1 MNNSIFNNPFLISR
15 VDNPFQTHPDIKTI
29 HENEFKVLCL
39 AISEIKNDPNSQS
52 RAITITGA
60 PGCGKTHLAMRLANE
75 ILLSNRL
82 LFIRQPNNKDSVYL
96 HIYTRILE
104 SMVERVPK
112 TPYSQLAYLLGK
124 SFSAIIIN
132 QIKNKENLSQKDKN
146 ILEILQADPMNIYK
160 KIGGE
165 GTETRRKNWKYIE
178 NITLQWWESKYG
190 LGGHSKD
197 ILKGFIKYCSYTD
210 PKRKHLIYRWLNFL
224 DISEQEALFAGLLP
238 HKENDMHEE
247 FALDAMIV
255 ISRLSLADEPLVII
269 FDQLEGLKYNEELLF
284 KFFES
289 VKELFTHLPN
299 SLFIFNLFS
308 DRWEKWQKILDPSI
322 TDRLSQSVI
331 HLKAPDLNK
340 KIQILELRAQESGF
354 SLDNFFTEDELRV
367 ITNNYSIRSMLV
379 SASNHFRHK
388 TGSLPLTDTYESFEE
403 KIENQIKELKQEI
416 SQLKKYLNIS
426 VPTFR
431 EVIESETIDFFIEEK
446 RQEFLKE
453 KAEKRLCSETDD
465 AGKILV
471 IINLF
476 KGKIITGTGRLRA
489 GTKKL
494 PEHVLIKGTKNDI
507 TAGFLH
513 MSGNSLTGRL
523 KNLYSLCV
531 NNPLTDFYI
540 YRDFSS
546 LPVKSKIAKQTLIKL
561 KELNN
566 FKFKIISEKERL
578 EFEII
583 YQLIIAIQNKDIDG
597 DPLLALKITRKKF
610 PSLFLYQVLESAD
623 III

>member
-1 MNNSIFNNPFLISR
+1 MNSTTFNNPFLISR
-15 VDNPFQTHPDIKTI
+15 VDNPFQNHPDIKSI
-29 HENEFKVLCL
+29 HENEFKTLCQ
-39 AISEIKNDPNSQS
+39 AISEIKKDTNSQS
-52 RAITITGA
+52 RAITIIGA

-75 ILLSNRL
+75 ILFSNRL
-82 LFIRQPNNKDSVYL
+82 LFIRQPNNRDSVYL

-104 SMVERVPK
+104 SMVENVPG

-132 QIKNKENLSQKDKN
+132 QIKNKENLSLKDKS

-165 GTETRRKNWKYIE
+165 GTETRRRNWKYIE
-178 NITLQWWESKYG
+178 NITLQWWESNYG

-224 DISEQEALFAGLLP
+224 DISEQEAGLTGLMP

-269 FDQLEGLKYNEELLF
+269 FDQLEGLKYNEDLLF

-308 DRWEKWQKILDPSI
+308 DRWENWQKILDPSI

-331 HLKAPDLNK
+331 HLQAPDFTK
-340 KIQILELRAQESGF
+340 KIQILEIRAQEAGF
-354 SLDNFFTEDELRV
+354 SLENFFSEDELRV

-388 TGSLPLTDTYESFEE
+388 TGSLPLADTYESFEE

-426 VPTFR
+426 LPTFR
-431 EVIESETIDFFIEEK
+431 EVIESESIDFFIEEK
-446 RQEFLKE
+446 KQELLKE
-453 KAEKRLCSETDD
+453 KTEKRVYSETDD

-476 KGKIITGTGRLRA
+476 KGKIITETGRLKA
-489 GTKKL
+489 GARKL
-494 PEHVLIKGTKNDI
+494 PEHVLIKGSRNDI
-507 TAGFLH
+507 IAGFLH

-523 KNLYSLCV
+523 KNLYTLCI

-540 YRDFSS
+540 FRNFSS
-546 LPVKSKIAKQTLIKL
+546 SPVKSKIAKETLAKL

-566 FKFKIISEKERL
+566 FKFRLISEKERL

-583 YQLIIAIQNKDIDG
+583 YELITAIQNKDIEG
-597 DPLLALKITRKKF
+597 DPIFALKITRNKF
-610 PSLFLYQVLESAD
+610 SSLFLFQLLESAE
-623 III
+623 IAL